1 MNIRRSS
8 VLSEI
13 NGNFFDV
20 FVLRLSYV

>member
-13 NGNFFDV
+13 NGNFIDV